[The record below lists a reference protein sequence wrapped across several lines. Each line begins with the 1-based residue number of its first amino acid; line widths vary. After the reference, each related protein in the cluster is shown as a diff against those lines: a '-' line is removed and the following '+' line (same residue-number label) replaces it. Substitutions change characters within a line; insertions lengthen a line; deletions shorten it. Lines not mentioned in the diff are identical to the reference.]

1 MTYLILANLSLIL
14 FFGIY
19 VLVLKHLT
27 FFQWNRIYLLSAIAV
42 SFVIPLLQFV
52 DLSHH
57 REVYRPLAMI
67 DFAEMEAVGV
77 TDTLAHN
84 NSWSTMD
91 WVRFVYI
98 AGAGLMLLWLGI
110 RLYRVFRAFGGNALE
125 GRSFS
130 FFNRV
135 FIPEQAQHS
144 DVIAVHEEIHIKQR
158 HSYDIL
164 FIEAVRVFN
173 WFNPIFY
180 FYLKELKFQ
189 HECIADKAC
198 SGDKVQYA
206 ELLVSN
212 AMHVSPSVLIHE
224 FSNQSFLKRRIMML
238 FKNKS
243 KKINLISY
251 VMILP
256 ALLLIS
262 GMALAFNGSI
272 RDVVVSITAV
282 DAENIAQQDTTKRKA
297 EEAKEETMP
306 KREEEAI
313 PIRKV
318 TPKGEP
324 RQEENQ
330 NAVTEVIIA
339 PQEQENTDRV
349 FTAVEVNPEPKGGL
363 KAFREWV
370 GENYNYPQVA
380 IDAGVKGRVVISFI
394 VEADGQLSD
403 FKIVEDLGY
412 GTGEEA
418 IKILKKAE
426 AWRPGIQ
433 NGRKVRV
440 GYTLPI
446 NMNLQQ

>member
-14 FFGIY
+14 FFVIY
-19 VLVLKHLT
+19 ILVLKRLT

-52 DLSHH
+52 DLSNH
-57 REVYRPLAMI
+57 REVYRPLAII
-67 DFAEMEAVGV
+67 DFPEMETVGV
-77 TDTLAHN
+77 TDTLEHN
-84 NSWSTMD
+84 HSWSTMD
-91 WVRFVYI
+91 WARFLYI
-98 AGAGLMLLWLGI
+98 AGTGLMFFWLGI
-110 RLYRVFRAFGGNALE
+110 RLYRVFKTFGDNSIE
-125 GRSFS
+125 QRSFS

-135 FIPEQAQHS
+135 FIAEETQHR
-144 DVIAVHEEIHIKQR
+144 DVIASHEQIHMKQG

-164 FIEAVRVFN
+164 FVEIVRVFN

-198 SGDKVQYA
+198 SEDKVQYA
-206 ELLVSN
+206 ELLVLN
-212 AMHVSPSVLIHE
+212 AMGVSHSVLTHE
-224 FSNQSFLKRRIMML
+224 FSNQSFLKQRIMML

-272 RDVVVSITAV
+272 RDVVVSIAAV
-282 DAENIAQQDTTKRKA
+282 DVENIVQQDTIKRKA
-297 EEAKEETMP
+297 KEAKEETMP

-313 PIRKV
+313 PKRKV
-318 TPKGEP
+318 TPKGES

-330 NAVTEVIIA
+330 NTVTNVIIA
-339 PQEQENTDRV
+339 PQEQEDTDRI
-349 FTAVEVNPEPKGGL
+349 FTAVEISPEPKGGL
-363 KAFREWV
+363 KAFREWI
-370 GENYNYPQVA
+370 GMNYRYPQAAV
-380 IDAGVKGRVVISFI
+380 DAGVKGRIVVSFV
-394 VEADGQLSD
+394 VEADGKLSG
-403 FKIVEDLGY
+403 FKVVEDLGH

-418 IKILKKAE
+418 VETLKKAE
-426 AWRPGIQ
+426 AWRPGVQ
-433 NGRKVRV
+433 NGKKVRV
-440 GYTLPI
+440 AYTLPI
-446 NMNLQQ
+446 HLNLQQ